1 MQYLLLRKPKQRP
14 TDSDDDHTLDN
25 TGIVL
30 GPWGEI
36 SFETG
41 SLVASLSY
49 REKFTTSEK
58 VYLARALSAEDLRSV
73 LSMDRPVA
81 ASIPIR
87 NSHVYY
93 DGLYYARVT
102 LITAEKLIL
111 MMTSDYDREVFL
123 RNYCYVMYNLEHT
136 VMPATVGVGAH
147 GKSYGRAMNLGG
159 NSA

>member
-14 TDSDDDHTLDN
+14 TDSDDDHTFGD

-41 SLVASLSY
+41 SLVTRISY
-49 REKFTTSEK
+49 KEKFTTSEK
-58 VYLARALSAEDLRSV
+58 VYLSNVLSAGDLRAV
-73 LSMDRPVA
+73 FKMERPVV

-93 DGLYYARVT
+93 DGLYYANAT
-102 LITAEKLIL
+102 LITSERLIK
-111 MMTSDYDREVFL
+111 MMSDDYDREVFL
-123 RNYCYVMYNLEHT
+123 NNYCYVSYNPEHV
-136 VMPATVGVGAH
+136 VMPATVSVGAH

-159 NSA
+159 NGV